1 MSESRT
7 TNRDRPTVVI
17 VGGGFGGL
25 AAAHALRGA
34 PVRVVIVDRRN
45 HHLFQPLLYQVATAA
60 LSPEDIAMPIRRVFR
75 RQSNVEVFMGEAERI
90 DRAARKVIL
99 SDGELAY
106 DYLVVAT
113 GATHSYFG
121 HDEWASYAPGL
132 KRVEDAIAIRRR
144 MLLAYEAAEREPD
157 PARQRDW
164 MTFVVIGAGP
174 TGVEM
179 AGSLAEIARRVL
191 ERDFRRIE
199 TSRTRVVLIEASDRV
214 LPAMSPESSQ
224 SARRQLEHLGVE
236 VITGRAVSEVDG
248 AGVRAGED
256 RIDAR
261 TVIWAAGVAA
271 SPLGRTLGAEVDRAG
286 RVGVALDLSL
296 PGSPE
301 VYVIGDLA
309 SIKCDGKPVPGLAPA
324 AMQEGRH
331 AAASIVRMLRGEP
344 TAPFRYRDKG
354 MLATIG
360 RAAAV
365 AEYGGLRLS
374 GFAAWL
380 LWLFVHIFYLI
391 GFRNRFVV
399 ISEWAW
405 VYLRNER
412 GARLITGDLGQPLVR
427 DCE

>member
-1 MSESRT
+1 MSETRP
-7 TNRDRPTVVI
+7 TNLYRPTVAI

-25 AAAHALRGA
+25 AAARGLRDA
-34 PVRVVIVDRRN
+34 PVRVVIIDRRN

-60 LSPEDIAMPIRRVFR
+60 LSPGDIAMPIRRVFR
-75 RQSNVEVFMGEAERI
+75 RQPNVEVILGEAVRI
-90 DRAARKVIL
+90 DRTARKVIL

-106 DYLVVAT
+106 DYLVLAT

-121 HDEWASYAPGL
+121 HDEWAGSAPGL
-132 KRVEDAIAIRRR
+132 KTIEDAIDIRRR
-144 MLLAYEAAEREPD
+144 MLVAYEAAERETD

-164 MTFVVIGAGP
+164 MTFVIIGAGP

-179 AGSLAEIARRVL
+179 AGALAEIARRVF

-199 TSRTRVVLIEASDRV
+199 TSRTRVVLVEGAERV
-214 LPAMSPESSQ
+214 LPAMSPQSSQ
-224 SARRQLEHLGVE
+224 SARRQLEQLGVE
-236 VITGRAVSEVDG
+236 VMTGGAVSEVDG
-248 AGVRAGED
+248 AGVRAGEL

-271 SPLGRTLGAEVDRAG
+271 SPLGRTLGAELDRSG
-286 RVGVALDLSL
+286 RVAVAPDLSV

-301 VYVIGDLA
+301 VYVIGDLT
-309 SIKCDGKPVPGLAPA
+309 SIKCDGRTVPGLAPA

-331 AAASIVRMLRGEP
+331 AAGNIARMVRGEA
-344 TAPFRYRDKG
+344 TAPFRYHDKG
-354 MLATIG
+354 VLATIG

-365 AEYGGLRLS
+365 AEFGGLRIG

-380 LWLFVHIFYLI
+380 MWLFVHIFYLI
-391 GFRNRFVV
+391 GFRNRFIV

-412 GARLITGDLGQPLVR
+412 GARLITGDIAPLLHR
-427 DCE
+427 DRG